1 MIRKFFADTRDMIL
15 DGLAKVGLLRG
26 GSIWWR
32 ERMRRRVEAAQAD
45 AENVRRSVRVQYR
58 MCRECRTLVPNSE
71 RVCPACGAPMS
82 GIPRGGTSR
91 LLSLIAPSF
100 GSVSTSLLAA
110 MVVVYAAVGLGAR
123 DGSLF
128 NPSGEVLAWL
138 GMKWAPAVFAG
149 QWWRLVNP
157 IFLHGGLLHLAFN
170 GYALANLGPM
180 LESLIGSRRL
190 LVLFI
195 GTGVLSFAA
204 SCVVA
209 PLTWSLG
216 ASGALYGLI
225 GFGVVHARMV
235 GGTLARR
242 FSDDLMRWAVF
253 GLLMSLAPGI
263 DMAAH
268 AGGLVAGALGG
279 LFIGRRPGASP
290 LVERLW
296 TLAAIAAALLPVV
309 GFVMAIRS

>member
-1 MIRKFFADTRDMIL
+1 MIRKFLADTRDMVL
-15 DGLAKVGLLRG
+15 DGLAKAGLIRG

-32 ERMRRRVEAAQAD
+32 ERMRRRLDAAQAD

-58 MCRECRTLVPNSE
+58 MCRDCRTLVPNSE
-71 RVCPACGAPMS
+71 RVCPACGASMS
-82 GIPRGGTSR
+82 GVPSGGASR
-91 LLSLIAPSF
+91 LLSLVAPSF
-100 GSVSTSLLAA
+100 GSASTSLLAA
-110 MVVVYAAVGLGAR
+110 MVVVYAAIAFGAP
-123 DGSLF
+123 GGNVF
-128 NPSGEVLAWL
+128 NPPGQVLAWL
-138 GMKWAPAVFAG
+138 GMKWAPAVLAG

-195 GTGVLSFAA
+195 GTGVLSFVA
-204 SCVVA
+204 SCAISPATPSV
-209 PLTWSLG
+209 G

-225 GFGVVHARMV
+225 GFGIVHARLA

-242 FSDDLMRWAVF
+242 FSDDLLRWAVF

-268 AGGLVAGALGG
+268 AGGFVAGAVGG

-309 GFVMAIRS
+309 GFALAIRS